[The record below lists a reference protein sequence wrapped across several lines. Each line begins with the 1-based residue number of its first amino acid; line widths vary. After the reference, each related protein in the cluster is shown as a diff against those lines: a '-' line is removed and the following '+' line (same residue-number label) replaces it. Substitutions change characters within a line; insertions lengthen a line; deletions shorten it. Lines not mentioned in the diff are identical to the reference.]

1 MYAIFNRI
9 TVLVR
14 GQASG
19 WISMIS
25 GVPQGSVLGPLLFLL
40 YVNDNP
46 NIIKSNVKMFAD
58 DTKLWR
64 MIVKEGDSCDLQEWD
79 DLKRLQEWS
88 WKWQLKFN
96 LDKCT
101 VQ

>member
-46 NIIKSNVKMFAD
+46 NIIKSNVKMFPD

-64 MIVKEGDSCDLQEWD
+64 MIAKEGDSCDLQEWD